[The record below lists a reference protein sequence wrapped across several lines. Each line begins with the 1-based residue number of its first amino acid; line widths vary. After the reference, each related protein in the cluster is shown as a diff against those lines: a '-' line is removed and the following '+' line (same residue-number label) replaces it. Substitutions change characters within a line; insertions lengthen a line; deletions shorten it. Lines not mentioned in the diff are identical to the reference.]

1 MEENFDLI
9 YRTSFENNTF
19 SELQK
24 YCTDLISKEPAKIFK
39 SPNISSIPENLLI
52 SIIQNDYLQMN
63 EVQIWE
69 QLIKWGLAQHPE
81 LPSDFT
87 NYSKDDFKTL
97 KNTLQQCIPFI
108 RFYNLSSKEF
118 TDNVLP
124 YRKLLPKDLYEDLLK
139 TFLTLSDPNSKPENK
154 SRPRITNDIKLN
166 LPNYE
171 NDSDQVEN
179 NKSMV
184 NMTSYNWKVTE
195 EDSKKRE
202 ELRKS
207 KDILKEKLN
216 KLRHSML
223 KNPAEEQSKWWEVVT
238 EEPKKWEEP
247 TEEQNNWLEEE
258 WEKPIKWEK
267 LTEEQ
272 NEWREPT
279 EKWVKS
285 AKSPNEKWVKPSKSP
300 NEKWV
305 KSAKN
310 PNEKWVKS
318 AKNPNEKWV
327 STKTWVKPTVE
338 KPKRPRLN
346 NDELPTVASFPY
358 NKKETKESE
367 YWEHPTTSLKT
378 KRCEELERPEVP
390 KLDDWGEFRPWNI
403 EELKKPEEPEKL
415 EPKNTE
421 EPWYTDE
428 IKKPQPKNIEEP
440 WYTDEIKKPEPE
452 NIEEPWYTDE
462 IKKPQPKNTEEPWYT
477 EESKPEEQ
485 KKAEDW
491 KVHENWEIKKEKF
504 SLFTRRSRK

>member
-1 MEENFDLI
+1 MVDNKLLSKLSQNLLEVLNDEEYYDITIEVGNDPYIKIFRAHIVILNYRSPYLKRILSTNKKKNDGTLTHVKLSNVSPEIFQVILRYIYGGRIPLEECDTSDIIKILDAANILSLQELIIYLQSFLIENKTKWMEENFDLI

-19 SELQK
+19 LELQK

-39 SPNISSIPENLLI
+39 SPNISSIPEKLLI

-63 EVQIWE
+63 EVQIWD

-87 NYSKDDFKTL
+87 NYSKNDFKTL
-97 KNTLQQCIPFI
+97 KNTIQQCIPFI

-124 YRKLLPKDLYEDLLK
+124 YRKLLPKELYEDLLK

-154 SRPRITNDIKLN
+154 SRPRIINDIKLS

-171 NDSDQVEN
+171 NVSDQVEN

-207 KDILKEKLN
+207 KEILKEKLN

-223 KNPAEEQSKWWEVVT
+223 KNPTEEQSKWWEVVT
-238 EEPKKWEEP
+238 EEPKKWDEP

-258 WEKPIKWEK
+258 PKKWEEPTK
-267 LTEEQ
+267 EQ
-272 NEWREPT
+272 NEWWEPT

-285 AKSPNEKWVKPSKSP
+285 AKSSNEKWVKPFKSP

-327 STKTWVKPTVE
+327 STKKWVKPTVE
-338 KPKRPRLN
+338 KPKRGV
-346 NDELPTVASFPY
+346 EPTEKSKTLVE
-358 NKKETKESE
+358 ET
-367 YWEHPTTSLKT
+367 W
-378 KRCEELERPEVP
+378 
-390 KLDDWGEFRPWNI
+390 W
-403 EELKKPEEPEKL
+403 
-415 EPKNTE
+415 
-421 EPWYTDE
+421 
-428 IKKPQPKNIEEP
+428 
-440 WYTDEIKKPEPE
+440 
-452 NIEEPWYTDE
+452 
-462 IKKPQPKNTEEPWYT
+462 
-477 EESKPEEQ
+477 
-485 KKAEDW
+485 
-491 KVHENWEIKKEKF
+491 
-504 SLFTRRSRK
+504 